1 MNYKNKKILG
11 LTLGVL
17 CLLASAMG
25 ITGIPRGINELEEMI
40 GLMMNADAGDPG
52 VEAGQMEVHYLD
64 VGQSDATL
72 VLCGEETMLIDA
84 AEDSMGT
91 AVQNYLQKRGI
102 KKLKYL
108 ILTHTDADHIG
119 GADVIITK
127 FDVERIFLS
136 DTPKESSAYRNLME
150 AMKSRNY
157 TFETPEPGSRF
168 DLGAAQFTILAPA
181 AEYED
186 ANNASLGLLL
196 QNGMNRFLFT
206 GDAEE
211 ESEKDILK
219 NGLSVACDVFKAGHH
234 GSRTSNT
241 EAFLEAADPE
251 AVVISCG
258 EDNSYGHP
266 HAGPMNSFRMA
277 GIQVYRTDEQG
288 TLVAISDGNTITW
301 NTPPSET
308 WKAGE
313 PKTFSP

>member
-1 MNYKNKKILG
+1 MNQRKKILG
-11 LTLGVL
+11 LILGAL
-17 CLLASAMG
+17 CLLASALGLTLHPMG
-25 ITGIPRGINELEEMI
+25 RKEVQELLRLFADIGYEQESTRAGELE
-40 GLMMNADAGDPG
+40 
-52 VEAGQMEVHYLD
+52 VHFLD

-72 VLCGEETMLIDA
+72 ILCGEDAMLIDA
-84 AEDSMGT
+84 AEDAKGT

-102 KKLKYL
+102 KTLKYL

-150 AMKSRNY
+150 AMKSRGY
-157 TFETPEPGSRF
+157 TYETPRPGSRF
-168 DLGAAQFTILAPA
+168 ELGTAEFTILAPVE
-181 AEYED
+181 EYEE

-196 QNGMNRFLFT
+196 RNGRNRFLFT

-211 ESEKDILK
+211 EAEEDILEY
-219 NGLSVACDVFKAGHH
+219 GLSIACDVFKAGHH

-241 EAFLEAADPE
+241 QAFLEAASPK
-251 AVVISCG
+251 AAVISCG

-266 HAGPMNSFRMA
+266 HAGPLNSFRMA
-277 GIQVYRTDEQG
+277 GIEVYRTDEQG
-288 TLVAISDGNTITW
+288 TIVAVSDGNSITW
-301 NTPPSET
+301 NTPPSDS

-313 PKTFSP
+313 PKTSSP